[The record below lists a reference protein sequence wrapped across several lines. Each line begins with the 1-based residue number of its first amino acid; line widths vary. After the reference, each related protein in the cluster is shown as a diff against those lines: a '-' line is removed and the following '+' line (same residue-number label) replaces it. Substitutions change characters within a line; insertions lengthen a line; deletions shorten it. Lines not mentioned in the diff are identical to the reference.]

1 MKKIVYLIG
10 LCIAFPSFSLAT
22 TESDVKAELL
32 KKDEKGAHAP
42 ETHNR
47 EPIVLNKG
55 MSHVPQTPQLPE
67 LPKIPSR
74 KEIHNQVVKE
84 KIKQLMPLS
93 DDEIRRLK
101 MKIDAGREA
110 VQEPVRGPVKLIH
123 ETIPLEIGDTQSPKT
138 IYISAGKVSS
148 FTFLDIKGKPWPI
161 KDIIVGQA
169 KILNVSKPEPHI
181 AFISTLRAYG
191 DLNIAFIMK
200 GIDVPIYFHVKMN
213 MEKAHESLTIAFQN
227 IGPGTEKE
235 QVVTETKVKM
245 VRNAMYEFLDELPST
260 TKKAEDLA
268 VSGYYNTAWFLNGK
282 MYIRISSGEM
292 ISPAYDSYVSSAG
305 GAKVYKLNYSPVL
318 MFYDNG
324 KIYNASVK
332 RPKALDNP
340 QPQQNNESSHDGG
353 LQ

>member
-10 LCIAFPSFSLAT
+10 LYLVFSPLSVAAN
-22 TESDVKAELL
+22 ESDIEAELL
-32 KKDEKGAHAP
+32 KEDAKKSQSAENN
-42 ETHNR
+42 NR
-47 EPIVLNKG
+47 DPIILNKG
-55 MSHVPQTPQLPE
+55 MSHVQQAPQPPE
-67 LPKIPSR
+67 LPKIPSQ
-74 KEIHNQVVKE
+74 KEIHDQVVKE
-84 KIKQLMPLS
+84 KIEQLMPLS
-93 DDEIRRLK
+93 ADEIRRLK
-101 MKIDAGREA
+101 MKIDEGREA

-123 ETIPLEIGDTQSPKT
+123 ETIPLEIGDTKSPKT

-169 KILNVSKPEPHI
+169 KVLNVSKPEPHI

-191 DLNIAFIMK
+191 DLNIAFLMK

-227 IGPGTEKE
+227 IGPETEEE

-245 VRNAMYEFLDELPST
+245 VRDSMYGFLDELPST
-260 TKKAEDLA
+260 TKKAEELA

-282 MYIRISSGEM
+282 MYVRISSGEM

-305 GAKVYKLNYSPVL
+305 GARVYKLNYTPVL

-332 RPKALDNP
+332 RPKALDSP
-340 QPQQNNESSHDGG
+340 QNSEDNNGG
-353 LQ
+353 TK